1 MLFRITILLI
11 LCILLFYIFFYK
23 KNKKNI
29 IYSNENF
36 VNNETIPIDQGIINK
51 YNRFVDFYNSFLK
64 NWEESMITMA
74 SLEIPQKEATS
85 PSQSPSTSKPSTPT
99 NEQLNQTIQSY
110 SQKIGKS
117 LPSIT
122 DPLPNNIYS
131 YSLQQLLQIIPSDPI
146 PFQNALTLLNEH
158 LINSQKDLDKVLSGQ
173 FAEGFLVIEGY
184 VADQCAELST
194 CFAQNPQIAEQIANA
209 QIEQEKKQQQ
219 QLQNQLST
227 RLDKFILN
235 NTLQDSFKMNQ
246 TLIQKAKEIQNKAQS
261 GELLNMINIPDT
273 NPIPPYNIPA
283 GGNRLKQMKESDPE
297 KYKEYEKNNS
307 SLFSLKN
314 LFEQINSNLR

>member
-1 MLFRITILLI
+1 MLFSITILLI

-23 KNKKNI
+23 KNTKNI
-29 IYSNENF
+29 NSSENF
-36 VNNETIPIDQGIINK
+36 VNNEVIPIDQNIIDK
-51 YNRFVDFYNSFLK
+51 YNRFVDFYNPFLK

-74 SLEIPQKEATS
+74 SLETPQKEATS

-99 NEQLNQTIQSY
+99 REQLNQTIQSY

-146 PFQNALTLLNEH
+146 PFQNALTLINER
-158 LINSQKDLDKVLSGQ
+158 LINSQKDLDKALSGQ

-246 TLIQKAKEIQNKAQS
+246 TLVQKAKEIQNKAQS
-261 GELLNMINIPDT
+261 GELLNMIKIPDL

-307 SLFSLKN
+307 SLFSLKS